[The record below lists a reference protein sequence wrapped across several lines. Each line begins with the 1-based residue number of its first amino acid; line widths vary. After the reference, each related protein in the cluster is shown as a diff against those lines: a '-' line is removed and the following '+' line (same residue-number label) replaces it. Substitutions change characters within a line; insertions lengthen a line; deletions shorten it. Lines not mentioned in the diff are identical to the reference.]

1 MRNMYNAATMMNQ
14 LQHWMDQSA
23 NNLSNMNTHGYKAR
37 QSNFSSL
44 MFQQIDNMLRF
55 DADSPRMTPE
65 GIRVGSGAKLAH
77 TNILMDQGTIQTT
90 DRPLDVAIEHA
101 NQFFVV
107 NAPNAN
113 GETEQQYTRA
123 GNFYL
128 QPVNDNEQVMLTDS
142 NGNPVQGND
151 GPIIIDHTFDQIEIT
166 ADGRLETTTGDQRE
180 TVANI
185 QLVQIDL
192 PRTLENAGGGNYRL
206 DAEGLG
212 VPVDEIVT
220 GIPAEAVTLHTRS
233 LEASNVNFAQEMTR
247 MIESQRAYSLNSQSI
262 TLGDQMMG
270 LINSMRS

>member
-1 MRNMYNAATMMNQ
+1 MYNAATMMNQ
-14 LQHWMDQSA
+14 LQHRMDQSA

-44 MFQQIDNMLRF
+44 MVQQIDNMLRL
-55 DADSPRMTPE
+55 DSDSSRLTPE

-77 TNILMDQGTIQTT
+77 TNILMDQGTIQAT
-90 DRPLDVAIEHA
+90 DRPLDVAIEHS

-128 QPVNDNEQVMLTDS
+128 QPVNDNEQVMLTDA
-142 NGNPVQGND
+142 NGNPVEGND
-151 GPIIIDHTFDQIEIT
+151 GPIIIDHTFDNIEIT

-192 PRTLENAGGGNYRL
+192 PRTLENVGGGNYRL

-212 VPVDEIVT
+212 VPAEEIVT
-220 GIPAEAVTLHTRS
+220 AIPAEAVTLHTRS

>member
-1 MRNMYNAATMMNQ
+1 
-14 LQHWMDQSA
+14 MDRL
-23 NNLSNMNTHGYKAR
+23 LSIIR
-37 QSNFSSL
+37 L
-44 MFQQIDNMLRF
+44 M
-55 DADSPRMTPE
+55 
-65 GIRVGSGAKLAH
+65 
-77 TNILMDQGTIQTT
+77 
-90 DRPLDVAIEHA
+90 
-101 NQFFVV
+101 
-107 NAPNAN
+107 
-113 GETEQQYTRA
+113 
-123 GNFYL
+123 
-128 QPVNDNEQVMLTDS
+128 
-142 NGNPVQGND
+142 
-151 GPIIIDHTFDQIEIT
+151 QIEIT